1 MKSTNSLESLSVTVR
16 LIARSASVLVL
27 LLALSIA
34 ASAYT
39 LVFRDG
45 RRLEVPADFTLTS
58 TTLTYEVAP
67 GFSKTVQL
75 ILLDVAATERANKE
89 SPGSFFKHGEQ
100 KSTTPSPAPTARAR
114 TTVTNSDLALAKR
127 RRIES
132 ERAYEERRRELGLP
146 SLEETRRRQ
155 AQEDAATNE
164 WLRQRALAEASNEA
178 YWRQRAAA
186 LRGEI
191 ASVDAGIGYLRA
203 RLGQVQ
209 QRFPLIM
216 NPVVTGVFGWP
227 QPVFGYPYGYPGW
240 PGLGLP
246 TRSFDFDEDSYQRAQ
261 LTERLDGL
269 MTTRAGLEAKWR
281 QLEDEARDARV
292 PQVWLEP

>member
-1 MKSTNSLESLSVTVR
+1 MKATNSLESLSVTVR
-16 LIARSASVLVL
+16 LITRSASVLVL

-45 RRLEVPADFTLTS
+45 RRIEVPADFTLTS

-67 GFSKTVQL
+67 GFSRTVQL

-89 SPGSFFKHGEQ
+89 LPGSFFKHGEQ
-100 KSTTPSPAPTARAR
+100 KLTTSSPAPTARAR
-114 TTVTNSDLALAKR
+114 TTVTNLDLASAKR
-127 RRIES
+127 RRVES
-132 ERAYEERRRELGLP
+132 ERAYEERRLKLGLP

-155 AQEDAATNE
+155 AQEEAATNE
-164 WLRQRALAEASNEA
+164 WVRQRTLAEARTQA
-178 YWRQRAAA
+178 YWRERAKA

-191 ASVDAGIGYLRA
+191 ASLDAGIGYLQA

-209 QRFPLIM
+209 RSPLIT
-216 NPVVTGVFGWP
+216 NPVVTGVYPLPG
-227 QPVFGYPYGYPGW
+227 PVFGYPYGYPVY
-240 PGLGLP
+240 PPFGLP
-246 TRSFDFDEDSYQRAQ
+246 TRSFDFDEDSYQRAK
-261 LTERLDGL
+261 LTERLDSL
-269 MTTRAGLEAKWR
+269 LVARAGLEAKWR